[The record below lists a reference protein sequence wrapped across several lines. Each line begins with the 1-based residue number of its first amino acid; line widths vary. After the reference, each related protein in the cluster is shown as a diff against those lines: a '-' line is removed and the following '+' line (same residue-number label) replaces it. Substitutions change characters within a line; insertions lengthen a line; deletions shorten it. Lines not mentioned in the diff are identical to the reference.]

1 MGLLL
6 SASISPKPSL
16 PIQWA
21 NVCNMDSDGDGMTNG
36 QELGDPQCIWT
47 PGATPTRTAGLTHP
61 GVQKRILRFPLTAI
75 PDNETTY
82 RCMTF
87 DLDESQDYHMIAT
100 KPEID
105 NFHIT
110 HHMLLYGCH
119 DGAPVIARPED
130 CGLFSPVCPD
140 IIAFWGVGIPG
151 QCLYKETGFR
161 IGKTGYKRVL
171 LELHWNNPKKISGQ
185 MDASG
190 FSIFY
195 TPNLRP
201 YDAGVLT
208 TGETNL
214 VIPPGR
220 SRTVFESVCTSRCT
234 KKILRDTIYLI
245 EGYDHMH
252 SKE

>member
-1 MGLLL
+1 
-6 SASISPKPSL
+6 
-16 PIQWA
+16 
-21 NVCNMDSDGDGMTNG
+21 MDSDGDGMTNG

-47 PGATPTRTAGLTHP
+47 LGATPTRTAGLTHP
-61 GVQKRILRFPLTAI
+61 GVQKRVLRFPRTAV
-75 PDNETTY
+75 PANKTTY
-82 RCMTF
+82 VCMTF

-105 NFHIT
+105 NADVMHHI
-110 HHMLLYGCH
+110 LCFGCH
-119 DGAPVIARPED
+119 DGAPVMSRPGD
-130 CGLFSPVCPD
+130 CGMFSPVCQD
-140 IIAFWGVGIPG
+140 LIGLWGVGLPG

-171 LELHWNNPKKISGQ
+171 LQFHWNNPHKISGQ
-185 MDASG
+185 MDGSG

-201 YDAGVLT
+201 HDTGVFW
-208 TGETNL
+208 TGDSHL

-220 SRTVFESVCTSRCT
+220 SRTVVESMCPSRCT

-245 EGYDHMH
+245 EGYVHMH
-252 SKE
+252 YKGKFAPIC